1 MLQNKI
7 TLDRLKELLPSI
19 VEAALW
25 LCLVLFVIQVVRTI
39 RRCPFWP
46 RGASGG
52 WCRRCFGFLCRYPTV
67 EAKHYGTCRDLIQ
80 HENDL
85 TNHRLTWLLTA
96 EGLLFAAL
104 GFGLSK
110 DNPKV
115 GEHLIPVLSLVGIT
129 LAASASI
136 VLDAADAAICR
147 LSAAAPLENDKEAD
161 VLGYR
166 GLPMLGLLAPWR
178 IYPPMFIVAWY
189 VISQM
194 KTSP

>member
-1 MLQNKI
+1 MRALLQDTI
-7 TLDRLKELLPSI
+7 TLDRLNLLLPWI
-19 VEAALW
+19 VGASLL
-25 LCLVLFVIQVVRTI
+25 LCFGLFVAQVIRML
-39 RRCPFWP
+39 RRCGRVCP
-46 RGASGG
+46 
-52 WCRRCFGFLCRYPTV
+52 YPQV
-67 EAKHYGTCRDLIQ
+67 EPGSYQTCRDLIK

-110 DNPKV
+110 DNPDV
-115 GEHLIPVLSLVGIT
+115 GKHLIPVLSLVGVT
-129 LAASASI
+129 LAASGSI

-147 LSAAAPLENDKEAD
+147 LSAVAPHVNGKEAD

-189 VISQM
+189 VISQT